1 MVILVFPCFPMCF
14 TFSLLL
20 YINIGNELTYP
31 PFIDKSILK
40 KMLVGNS
47 RNFPFCNFKIHFLI
61 IWEIYIYIWLLY
73 INIMGVLYP
82 ISTLP
87 YLYIS
92 HNINPILAQHFCS
105 APRIGGRVATGHR
118 YSRGSRR
125 APGAPW
131 IHGHGHGLLGAEF
144 PEEFVF
150 NHGNMIWLAKLVYKS
165 NNYQ

>member
-61 IWEIYIYIWLLY
+61 IWEIYIYIY
-73 INIMGVLYP
+73 IYIYDCYISISWEYYIPFLHYHIYIYPIISIPFWRNISVPPPGSVGELQLAIATPEAPAELQARHGSMAMAMASLEQNSQRNLFLIMG
-82 ISTLP
+82 
-87 YLYIS
+87 
-92 HNINPILAQHFCS
+92 
-105 APRIGGRVATGHR
+105 
-118 YSRGSRR
+118 
-125 APGAPW
+125 
-131 IHGHGHGLLGAEF
+131 
-144 PEEFVF
+144 
-150 NHGNMIWLAKLVYKS
+150 IWS
-165 NNYQ
+165 G